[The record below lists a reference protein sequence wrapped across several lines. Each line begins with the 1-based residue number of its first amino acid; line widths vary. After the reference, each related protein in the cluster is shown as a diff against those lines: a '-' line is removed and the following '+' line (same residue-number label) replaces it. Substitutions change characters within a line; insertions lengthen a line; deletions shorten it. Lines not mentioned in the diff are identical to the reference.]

1 VIKVHA
7 HAGEQVGP
15 GGIVDLGQT
24 DRMYAVAEVYESDVG
39 RVRVGQRATVSG
51 DLFASK
57 IDGTVE
63 RIGVEVVKNEV
74 APNDPVSYSDARV
87 IPVRIRLADSKP
99 VAGFIN
105 AKVSVV
111 FAP

>member
-1 VIKVHA
+1 
-7 HAGEQVGP
+7 
-15 GGIVDLGQT
+15 
-24 DRMYAVAEVYESDVG
+24 
-39 RVRVGQRATVSG
+39 
-51 DLFASK
+51 
-57 IDGTVE
+57 
-63 RIGVEVVKNEV
+63 VEVVKNEV

-105 AKVSVV
+105 AKVNVV